1 MKKIMPALL
10 LATVLFA
17 CKKNTSSDEGQSS
30 DEPKYPVSFS
40 ISDFIVTTQ
49 NMRVATDPS
58 LTKITNIY
66 YYSFGS
72 DNLRRSYITQD
83 TTTKTGFGIIKDTL
97 PAGTYTI
104 VICATTAPV
113 TIGGGTNLT
122 TSVIF
127 GDLDP
132 ANGQLYP
139 IPEIFYKKIQVTIAP
154 SGNAQQDVSL
164 NRITGKIS
172 VQAYDALPATDP
184 KGEVAL
190 FLSTVKRHFNFNT
203 ETLGSETARFDAWGT
218 RLSQTTL
225 EANVLGSGDITQS
238 YFWIHIFYKDK
249 TTGASKDKYFPDIT
263 LPANK
268 RIDIKGY
275 LYGVPDTTQGNYNI
289 KVNSYYTDSTSY
301 SLN

>member
-49 NMRVATDPS
+49 NMRVAADPS

-72 DNLRRSYITQD
+72 DNLRRTYITQD
-83 TTTKTGFGIIKDTL
+83 STKTGFGIIKDTL

-104 VICATTAPV
+104 VICASTAPV

-122 TSVIF
+122 TSVTF
-127 GDLDP
+127 GDFAP
-132 ANGQLYP
+132 GTGQLNP
-139 IPEIFYKKIQVTIAP
+139 LPEIFYKKIQVTIAP

-172 VQAYDALPATDP
+172 VLAYDALPATDP
-184 KGEVAL
+184 NGEVKLAM
-190 FLSTVKRHFNFNT
+190 SQVRRYFNFNT
-203 ETLGSETARFDAWGT
+203 GTIGTETASYDAWGA

-225 EANVLGSGDITQS
+225 EANVLGGTYMQTN
-238 YFWIHIFYKDK
+238 FWIHILYKDK
-249 TTGASKDKYFPDIT
+249 TTGASKDKYFQDIS

-289 KVNSYYTDSTSY
+289 KVNSYYSDSTSY